1 MGIFRKVL
9 YVVMYTVG
17 ITSMIVDYQTGKG
30 FDVWKF
36 NTIVWIANTNLI
48 EVMYERERK
57 KNQHI

>member
-1 MGIFRKVL
+1 MSIFRKVL

>member
-1 MGIFRKVL
+1 MSIFRKVL

-36 NTIVWIANTNLI
+36 NTIVWIANANLI